1 MPKFKVTDSTPFF
14 FDTENGYLDNFV
26 MCSDMA
32 SLDMRK
38 TPLGYGAK
46 ENTLEYL
53 EKHPT
58 FKLLPFK
65 KAFEL
70 YEAFN
75 AKKYEVGTIKETT
88 EENFFEKLNCLPP
101 EDWTHNTSTSESFRM
116 CEDMTGN
123 LSSYYIRVSDG
134 WPIKERYFSTIADR
148 FKTDHNK
155 LVQMIREQFKVEAIA

>member
-1 MPKFKVTDSTPFF
+1 MSKFKVTDSTPFF
-14 FDTENGYLDNFV
+14 FDTENGYLDNLV

-32 SLDMRK
+32 SLDMKK

-75 AKKYEVGTIKETT
+75 AKKYAVGTIKETT
-88 EENFFEKLNCLPP
+88 EENFFEMLNCLPP
-101 EDWTHNTSTSESFRM
+101 EDWTHNTSTSESFRLS
-116 CEDMTGN
+116 EDMTGI
-123 LSSYYIRVSDG
+123 LSIYYIRVSDG
-134 WPIKERYFSTIADR
+134 WPVKQRYFSTIADR
-148 FKTDHNK
+148 FKTDHEK
-155 LVQMIREQFKVEAIA
+155 LVQMVRDQFQVEVIA